1 MKKSALILI
10 LVFISGVAM
19 AQYDFAIGVRSGG
32 TSGLTLKK
40 NYERSAIEGIVGFW
54 HDGLSVTALW
64 EKKEMAFDVQNLNWY
79 YGLGGH
85 VSIYGEDFDGDGGP
99 SWYSHPHDI
108 DDGDLGLGIDGI
120 VGLEYKI
127 PEIPFAFSL
136 DFKPFIEVITDGGVA
151 FWIDPGIGI
160 KFAF

>member
-1 MKKSALILI
+1 MLLVVFLLITG
-10 LVFISGVAM
+10 LVS
-19 AQYDFAIGVRSGG
+19 AQYNFAVGLRSGG
-32 TSGLTLKK
+32 TSGITLKK
-40 NYERSAIEGIVGFW
+40 KYEYSALEGIIGFW

-64 EKKEMAFDVQNLNWY
+64 EKTTTAFDVPNLNWY

-85 VSIYGEDFDGDGGP
+85 VSVYGEDFDGKGGP
-99 SWYSHPHDI
+99 SWYRHPHDI

-136 DFKPFIEVITDGGVA
+136 DFKPFIEVVTDGGFV
-151 FWIDPGIGI
+151 FFLDPGLGI
-160 KFAF
+160 KLAF